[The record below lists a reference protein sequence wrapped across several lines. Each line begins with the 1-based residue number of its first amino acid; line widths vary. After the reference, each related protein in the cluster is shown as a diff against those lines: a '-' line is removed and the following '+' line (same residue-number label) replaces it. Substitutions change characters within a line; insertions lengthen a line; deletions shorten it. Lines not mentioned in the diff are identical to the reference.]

1 MQNCIM
7 HRWRGRCKMKNKNS
21 LGSVLR
27 KIISS
32 SKWMTLTTVIIIAG
46 AIATALLPPLVLERI
61 VNRLTAHQPIPLYLA
76 LIYFGLLAL
85 SGLLESGQN
94 VMITVFG
101 QKVTHGLRSEMC
113 AKLQRLPAAYFA
125 RHEAGKTTSRFVNDV
140 DVVDSLFTNG
150 IISMFADACKVL
162 SILAVIFYKSLG
174 LGILMLWVTPLLF
187 VMTRLFQKRILKA
200 QLANRAAVG
209 KVNNHVPETIRTIR
223 MIRTLFRQKYME
235 QKYDDYIEESYHA
248 TDKSNLY
255 DSIYSP
261 IVIFISS
268 CVIAVMMICAALGG
282 QVQQFFGVTV
292 GTAVAIIAYVNKVF
306 DPLES
311 IGMEIQNIQSAVAGV
326 KRINEFLNEPE
337 REKTDESVT
346 GKGPIPNTK
355 PCICFDHVSFCY
367 DKENTVLNDL
377 CFKVESGEAVTL
389 VGRTGAGKSTIFR
402 LLLGL
407 YCPNEGR
414 VLVDGVE
421 ASKIPDT
428 RKRKLFGYVEQS
440 FHSVSGT
447 MAEQISLLDPAIS
460 QKQVE
465 DAARLVGLHESI
477 LALPEGYNTPV
488 EKAIFSQ
495 GQFQLLSI
503 ARAVAASPE
512 ILLLDEI
519 TASLDSDTERRILD
533 ALERACKGRTVLSI
547 SHRLYVNTRNHR
559 IIEIGSKCL

>member
-1 MQNCIM
+1 
-7 HRWRGRCKMKNKNS
+7 MKNKNS

-32 SKWMTLTTVIIIAG
+32 FKWMTLLTGIIIVG
-46 AIATALLPPLVLERI
+46 GIAAALLPPLVLERI
-61 VNRLTAHQPIPLYLA
+61 VNRLTAQQPIPLHLA
-76 LIYFGLLAL
+76 MIYFGLLAL

-113 AKLQRLPAAYFA
+113 AKLQRLPAAYFSQ
-125 RHEAGKTTSRFVNDV
+125 HEAGKTTSRFVNDV

-162 SILAVIFYKSLG
+162 SILAVIFYKSRG
-174 LGILMLWVTPLLF
+174 LGVLMLWVTPLLF
-187 VMTRLFQKRILKA
+187 AMTRLFQKRILKA

-235 QKYDDYIEESYHA
+235 RKYDHYMEESYRA
-248 TDKSNLY
+248 MDKSNLY

-268 CVIAVMMICAALGG
+268 CVIAVMMICAAMGG
-282 QVQQFFGVTV
+282 EVQQFFGVTV

-311 IGMEIQNIQSAVAGV
+311 IGMEIQNIQSAVAGM
-326 KRINEFLNEPE
+326 KRINEFLNEPD
-337 REKTDESVT
+337 RDKTDEWITVREPMPDT
-346 GKGPIPNTK
+346 PY
-355 PCICFDHVSFCY
+355 ICFDHVSFRY
-367 DKENTVLNDL
+367 NKENNVFSDL
-377 CFKVESGEAVTL
+377 CLKVENGEAVTL
-389 VGRTGAGKSTIFR
+389 AGRTGAGKSTVFR

-407 YCPNEGR
+407 YQPDEGQ
-414 VLVDGVE
+414 VLVNGVE
-421 ASKIPDT
+421 ASKIPDS

-447 MAEQISLLDPAIS
+447 MAEQISLFDPSVS

-465 DAARLVGLHESI
+465 DAAKLVGLHESI
-477 LALPEGYNTPV
+477 LALADGYDTPV
-488 EKAIFSQ
+488 EKAAFSQ

-533 ALERACKGRTVLSI
+533 ALERACEGRTVLSI
-547 SHRLYVNTRNHR
+547 SHRLHVNTRNQR
-559 IIEIGSKCL
+559 IIEIGS

>member
-1 MQNCIM
+1 
-7 HRWRGRCKMKNKNS
+7 MKNKNS

-32 SKWMTLTTVIIIAG
+32 SKWMTLMTVIIIAG
-46 AIATALLPPLVLERI
+46 AIATALLPPLVLEHI

-76 LIYFGLLAL
+76 LIYLGLLAL

-174 LGILMLWVTPLLF
+174 LGILMLCVTPLLF

-447 MAEQISLLDPAIS
+447 MAEQISLFDPAIS

-533 ALERACKGRTVLSI
+533 ALERACEGRTVLSI
-547 SHRLYVNTRNHR
+547 SHRLHVNTRNHR

>member
-1 MQNCIM
+1 
-7 HRWRGRCKMKNKNS
+7 MKNKNS

-223 MIRTLFRQKYME
+223 MIRTLFRQKYMD
-235 QKYDDYIEESYHA
+235 QKYDDYIEESYHS
-248 TDKSNLY
+248 TYNSNLY

-355 PCICFDHVSFCY
+355 PCICFNHVSFCY

-447 MAEQISLLDPAIS
+447 MAEQISLFDPAIS

-533 ALERACKGRTVLSI
+533 ALERACEGRTVLSI
-547 SHRLYVNTRNHR
+547 SHRLHVNTRNHR

>member
-1 MQNCIM
+1 M
-7 HRWRGRCKMKNKNS
+7 
-21 LGSVLR
+21 
-27 KIISS
+27 
-32 SKWMTLTTVIIIAG
+32 
-46 AIATALLPPLVLERI
+46 
-61 VNRLTAHQPIPLYLA
+61 
-76 LIYFGLLAL
+76 
-85 SGLLESGQN
+85 
-94 VMITVFG
+94 
-101 QKVTHGLRSEMC
+101 
-113 AKLQRLPAAYFA
+113 
-125 RHEAGKTTSRFVNDV
+125 
-140 DVVDSLFTNG
+140 
-150 IISMFADACKVL
+150 
-162 SILAVIFYKSLG
+162 
-174 LGILMLWVTPLLF
+174 
-187 VMTRLFQKRILKA
+187 
-200 QLANRAAVG
+200 
-209 KVNNHVPETIRTIR
+209 
-223 MIRTLFRQKYME
+223 
-235 QKYDDYIEESYHA
+235 
-248 TDKSNLY
+248 
-255 DSIYSP
+255 
-261 IVIFISS
+261 
-268 CVIAVMMICAALGG
+268 
-282 QVQQFFGVTV
+282 QQFFGVTI

-377 CFKVESGEAVTL
+377 GFKVESGEAVTL

-447 MAEQISLLDPAIS
+447 MAEQISLFDPAIS

-533 ALERACKGRTVLSI
+533 ALERACEGRTVLSI
-547 SHRLYVNTRNHR
+547 SHRLHVNTRNHR

>member
-1 MQNCIM
+1 
-7 HRWRGRCKMKNKNS
+7 MKNKNS

-32 SKWMTLTTVIIIAG
+32 SKWMTLMTVIIIAG
-46 AIATALLPPLVLERI
+46 AIATALLPPLVLEHI

-76 LIYFGLLAL
+76 LIYLGLLAL

-174 LGILMLWVTPLLF
+174 LGILMLCVTPLLF

-447 MAEQISLLDPAIS
+447 MAEQISLFDPAIS

-533 ALERACKGRTVLSI
+533 ALERACKGRTALSI
-547 SHRLYVNTRNHR
+547 SHRLHVNTRNHR

>member
-1 MQNCIM
+1 
-7 HRWRGRCKMKNKNS
+7 MKNKNS

-46 AIATALLPPLVLERI
+46 AIATALLPPLVLEHI

-346 GKGPIPNTK
+346 GKGPIPKTK

-367 DKENTVLNDL
+367 DKDNTVLNDL
-377 CFKVESGEAVTL
+377 CFKVESGEVVTL

-414 VLVDGVE
+414 VLVNGVE

-447 MAEQISLLDPAIS
+447 MAEQISLFDPAIS

-533 ALERACKGRTVLSI
+533 ALERACEGRTVLSI
-547 SHRLYVNTRNHR
+547 SHRLHVNTRNHR

>member
-1 MQNCIM
+1 
-7 HRWRGRCKMKNKNS
+7 MKNKNS

-46 AIATALLPPLVLERI
+46 AIATALLPPLVLEHI

-113 AKLQRLPAAYFA
+113 AKLLRLPAAYFA

-162 SILAVIFYKSLG
+162 SILAVIFYKSMG

-200 QLANRAAVG
+200 QVANRAAVG

-261 IVIFISS
+261 IVIFIGS

-407 YCPNEGR
+407 YCPTEGR

-447 MAEQISLLDPAIS
+447 MAEQISLFEPAIS

-533 ALERACKGRTVLSI
+533 ALERACEGRTVLSI
-547 SHRLYVNTRNHR
+547 SHRLHVNTRNHR